1 MNRTLAAGLALLLA
15 VPGGASAAPR
25 AKQAAFDVDKGAERW
40 RFHYRFVDEA
50 SRVQSLYFEL
60 PAERV
65 ARDNDVPLQ
74 FPMSEAVKSEVAAVR
89 RYADTHPGPKI
100 TASAK
105 GGAVSIKVSGKNA
118 EKMRGAL
125 KGAAQ
130 AADDALDLFLARHRY
145 TRLRSGGISP
155 DHARL
160 ADQYADDVAP
170 LASALAHDAPDAR
183 TYVERALTFVQSIP
197 YESGK
202 TGKDKGYRRPL
213 SVLARNK
220 GDCDSKTTLFLALV
234 RAEHAELQST
244 VVYVPNHAFAGVALT
259 PEPGDRSFVR
269 DEVTYVGMEPVGPAK
284 LPAGR
289 VSGKA
294 GWHLFWGSAEARAL
308 RVGAPAERA
317 ETTE

>member
-1 MNRTLAAGLALLLA
+1 MNLALALA
-15 VPGGASAAPR
+15 LVLSFPGGAHAAPR
-25 AKQAAFDVDKGAERW
+25 AKQAAFDIDKGVETW
-40 RFHYRFVDEA
+40 RFRYRFADEA
-50 SRVQSLYFEL
+50 NHVEALDFQI
-60 PAERV
+60 PARAV
-65 ARDNDVPLQ
+65 ARDNDIPLQ

-100 TASAK
+100 TAGAN
-105 GGAVSIKVSGKNA
+105 GGGVSIKVSGKNA

-125 KGAAQ
+125 AGATA
-130 AADDALDLFLARHRY
+130 AADDALALFLARHGY
-145 TRLRSGGISP
+145 TRLRGGGISP

-170 LASALAHDAPDAR
+170 LADALAHDVPDAR
-183 TYVERALTFVQSIP
+183 TYVERALVFVQSIP

-202 TGKDKGYRRPL
+202 TRKDKGYRRPL

-234 RAEHAELQST
+234 RARHPELQSS
-244 VVYVPNHAFAGVALT
+244 VIYVPNHAFAGVALP

-269 DEVTYVGMEPVGPAK
+269 DHVTYVGMEPVGPAK
-284 LPAGR
+284 LPAGE

-308 RVGAPAERA
+308 PTGAPLASDDA
-317 ETTE
+317 TE